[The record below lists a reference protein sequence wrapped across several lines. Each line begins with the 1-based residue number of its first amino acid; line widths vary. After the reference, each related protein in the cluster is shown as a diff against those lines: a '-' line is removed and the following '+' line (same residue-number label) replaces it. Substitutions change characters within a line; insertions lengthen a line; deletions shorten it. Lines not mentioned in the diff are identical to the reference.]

1 MIVAALLIVIAIG
14 MLMNRRGTLTGAARK
29 SIGPSVQAVTA
40 SVDGRPVHS
49 YVKTDIDIR

>member
-14 MLMNRRGTLTGAARK
+14 MLMNRRDTLTGAARK